1 MKTNGTLK
9 TLLRLVWIILLT
21 LIFSFTH
28 AQPDYDFRNGI
39 LISGTDKQI
48 GSVYRFNN
56 VKPGVDAFI
65 TITDLSA
72 GISLTDLDAG
82 SGYPEALQPTL
93 LVQPFTSGYLEMK
106 LEFLYAG
113 TNTPYVQAEV
123 PVTCIDVDGIIN
135 DGILPV
141 NEFDQIN
148 IGGGYVDYQMIGGEL
163 LVSQNG
169 NWFTG
174 RNLAT
179 IDYPGRDTSAKQAM
193 FTIVNSN
200 ISEGIIRVG
209 VDNQSSKEA
218 TRLRS
223 VYFKKFSYASSLLPV
238 FGLLSFTGIRQENK
252 SVLNWEM
259 AATSDFSSI
268 TIQRSTDGKN
278 FTSIAF
284 LTIQDDSKAISQNYI
299 DYSSSE
305 SSQFYRLKITAP
317 GNKISYSNILLL
329 KGKLFTVT
337 GFKIYPN
344 LISSDANINLDV
356 NKKQQAVLLIS
367 DYSGRI
373 VKQQSLSLQE
383 GNNTLQVSNLDRLA
397 SGNYI
402 AVVRTTDAVYNQRIT
417 IR

>member
-9 TLLRLVWIILLT
+9 SLLRLVWIILLT

-93 LVQPFTSGYLEMK
+93 LVQPFTKGYLEMK

-141 NEFDQIN
+141 NEFDEIN
-148 IGGGYVDYQMIGGEL
+148 IGGGFVDYQMIGGEL

-193 FTIVNSN
+193 FTIVNAN

-223 VYFKKFSYASSLLPV
+223 VYFKKFFYASSLLPAY
-238 FGLLSFTGIRQENK
+238 GLLSFTGIKQETK

-259 AATSDFSSI
+259 AATSNFSSI

-305 SSQFYRLKITAP
+305 GGQYYRLKITAP
-317 GNKISYSNILLL
+317 DNKISYSNILLL
-329 KGKLFTVT
+329 KGKLSTVT

-344 LISSDANINLDV
+344 IISTDANINLDV

-383 GNNTLQVSNLDRLA
+383 GNNTLQLSNLDRLT

-402 AVVRTTDAVYNQRIT
+402 AVIRMADVMYNQKIT